1 MQMAGVEASRPA
13 HDALGDAYHTAIL
26 CTRLDLVRGMAEYD
40 KALEKHENGFHGAEL
55 PGCLERKVFHGYDT
69 KEAAMA
75 AQSGPENVCPT
86 CGTTMTLGKWISQ
99 QDRRYMAMAHCPDHG
114 RFLVR
119 IRLSQEDDG
128 IRVSRLIYAGDS
140 EAAQTYDRAQEKP
153 KVRRRHRRPRHSA
166 SSQ

>member
-1 MQMAGVEASRPA
+1 
-13 HDALGDAYHTAIL
+13 
-26 CTRLDLVRGMAEYD
+26 
-40 KALEKHENGFHGAEL
+40 
-55 PGCLERKVFHGYDT
+55 
-69 KEAAMA
+69 
-75 AQSGPENVCPT
+75 
-86 CGTTMTLGKWISQ
+86 
-99 QDRRYMAMAHCPDHG
+99 MAMAHCPDHG